1 MKETENVY
9 INVDEMIGKL
19 TSHIGRVSNS
29 LEDLHEISK
38 TIALGERYAENF
50 VMALT
55 KLFVQINRLEKE
67 DE

>member
-9 INVDEMIGKL
+9 INVDEMISKL
-19 TSHIGRVSNS
+19 TNRINRVANK

-55 KLFVQINRLEKE
+55 KLFVQINRLERE